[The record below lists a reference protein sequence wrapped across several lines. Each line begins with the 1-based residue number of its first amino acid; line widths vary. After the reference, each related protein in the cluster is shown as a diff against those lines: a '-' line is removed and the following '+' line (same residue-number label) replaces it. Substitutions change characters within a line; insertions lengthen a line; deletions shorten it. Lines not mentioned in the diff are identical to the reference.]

1 MDLHTKRKGRKDLLP
16 WSFIET
22 GASPDFLWKE
32 YEKAL
37 RGESTPPCGKDC
49 HRCGICDEKIQVKE
63 FPTKETRSRVQRD
76 FSAPKKEMKRK
87 VRMRFAKEGDVR
99 FLSHL
104 ELAHLF
110 HRASR
115 RAALPLSYSEGFHP
129 MPRIVF
135 ARALP
140 VGVESHGE
148 IVDMELEGRITPVE
162 VMDRLNQTL
171 PPGLKIVE
179 VKEVSMFMPSPS
191 FHHRSVYWISLD
203 HLLSKEETLAK
214 IRGFL
219 EKEEF
224 FLTQER
230 KGKRRSVDVRP
241 LIEEIDV
248 REQNSHWGVELIVRG
263 GMSRSA
269 KASEVLE
276 AILSLNKEDLGQCR
290 IVKVE

>member
-1 MDLHTKRKGRKDLLP
+1 MDHPVLKKG
-16 WSFIET
+16 I
-22 GASPDFLWKE
+22 
-32 YEKAL
+32 
-37 RGESTPPCGKDC
+37 
-49 HRCGICDEKIQVKE
+49 
-63 FPTKETRSRVQRD
+63 
-76 FSAPKKEMKRK
+76 KRK
-87 VRMRFAKEGDVR
+87 VRMRFAKEGEVR

-115 RAALPLSYSEGFHP
+115 RADLPLFYSEGFHP

-140 VGVESHGE
+140 VGVESQGE
-148 IVDMELEGRITPVE
+148 IVDMELEGKITAVE
-162 VMDRLNQTL
+162 VKERLNQTL
-171 PPGLKIVE
+171 PPGLKILE
-179 VKEVSMFMPSPS
+179 AEEVSLLMPSPS

-248 REQNSHWGVELIVRG
+248 REQNSHWGVELVVRG
-263 GMSRSA
+263 GMGRSA
-269 KASEVLE
+269 KASEIIG
-276 AILSLNKEDLGQCR
+276 AITGLGGDALSQCR
-290 IVKVE
+290 IVKME